1 MRAIKV
7 QAQVSKDHTIRLQLP
22 EDVQEG
28 PAEVIV
34 LVSEG
39 RDRGR
44 SLKEFLANL
53 ATTPR
58 ARLSKEEID
67 RYLAEERAS
76 WGEG

>member
-34 LVSEG
+34 LVTDARE
-39 RDRGR
+39 RGH
-44 SLKEFLANL
+44 SLKEFLADL
-53 ATTPR
+53 AKRPSPSR
-58 ARLSKEEID
+58 SREEIEQH
-67 RYLAEERAS
+67 LKEERAS
-76 WGEG
+76 WGEA